1 MTSNLSGKTLL
12 ITGGTG
18 RLGESL
24 VQQALAAGGRVFFTW
39 TQAHEK
45 ARALESQGAK
55 GFQLNLADMRKI
67 EEFADLLRTAA
78 PRLDILVHNAA
89 AVRDKL
95 LRDMEEEDWDEVLKV
110 DLKAPF
116 FLTQKLL
123 PVLRTAKPAKV
134 FMLISRA
141 AALGA
146 YGASNYAAAKAGLVG
161 LVKSLA
167 QEWGNEGILVNAINP
182 GFMLSRMT
190 ENLAE
195 EYLERNR
202 RASPLSQY
210 SNPEEVARFILYLS
224 SEAMTQAT
232 GQVFHFESRR
242 IPF

>member
-1 MTSNLSGKTLL
+1 MTSTLSGKTLL

-18 RLGESL
+18 CLGQAMVL
-24 VQQALAAGGRVFFTW
+24 KALAEGGRVFFTW
-39 TQAHEK
+39 TQARDK
-45 ARALESQGAK
+45 AEFLEAQGAK

-67 EEFADLLRTAA
+67 EEFADLFRTAA
-78 PRLDILVHNAA
+78 PRLDVLIHNAA

-95 LRDMEEEDWDEVLKV
+95 LRDMEEEDWDEVLTV

-116 FLTQKLL
+116 FLTQKLF
-123 PVLRTAKPAKV
+123 PALRSAKSAKI

-141 AALGA
+141 ANLGA
-146 YGASNYAAAKAGLVG
+146 YGASNYSAAKAALVG

-167 QEWGNEGILVNAINP
+167 QEWGPEGILVNAVNP

-195 EYLERNR
+195 EYLEKNRN
-202 RASPLSQY
+202 ASPLSQY
-210 SNPEEVARFILYLS
+210 SDPEEVARFMLYLCS
-224 SEAMTQAT
+224 DAMTQVT